1 MWLEEPIDQS
11 KLLFLHHLMGWIH
24 LDQIRERKKV
34 SESDEDREEDLIE
47 KLNRDLYKRK
57 TINIHR
63 ITVNQLIW
71 WTPRILGSELVQVLT
86 AWFTK
91 NRDIEPQGW
100 GIRIFS
106 LAVKDKLVISLI
118 FNFQLFFLK
127 FRSKTNS
134 ILNPSSFFESGRL
147 YKNIW

>member
-1 MWLEEPIDQS
+1 MWLEAPIDQS

-47 KLNRDLYKRK
+47 NLNRDLYKRK

-71 WTPRILGSELVQVLT
+71 WTPRILGSEPAQVLT

-118 FNFQLFFLK
+118 FNFQLFFEVPVQNKLDIESK
-127 FRSKTNS
+127 FIFRIRKT
-134 ILNPSSFFESGRL
+134 L
-147 YKNIW
+147 

>member
-1 MWLEEPIDQS
+1 MIGRAYRPIKIVIFAPSNGLNPPWPDP
-11 KLLFLHHLMGWIH
+11 
-24 LDQIRERKKV
+24 REKKV
-34 SESDEDREEDLIE
+34 SESDEDREEDLTE

-63 ITVNQLIW
+63 ITVKQLIW
-71 WTPRILGSELVQVLT
+71 WTSRILGSEPAQVLT

-118 FNFQLFFLK
+118 FNFQLFFEVPVQNKLDIESK
-127 FRSKTNS
+127 FIFRIRKT
-134 ILNPSSFFESGRL
+134 L
-147 YKNIW
+147 